1 MTARSLPRTSV
12 VRQRLFFRPSEM
24 QTERTGGELLLSEV
38 AGKAV
43 DSMQLTTSIGIQS
56 AKWGGVVERLIGREV
71 RGVEQLV
78 FKTDT
83 TSLQFK
89 LGLLIFSLI

>member
-1 MTARSLPRTSV
+1 
-12 VRQRLFFRPSEM
+12 M
-24 QTERTGGELLLSEV
+24 QTERTGRELLLSEV

-43 DSMQLTTSIGIQS
+43 EDSMQLTTSISIQS